1 MSYPSLNKL
10 IKREDDMVSTVKLY
24 SSNKNIHNLPQR
36 FFTFSFLVL
45 ITFQVNAAPTDA
57 IKKDIFSIYNQS
69 NDFKINRATE
79 KDTIAG
85 WSLHFQNTTVFQL
98 HPGFNV
104 KYSGDYSLNNAYENA
119 TSNTTTFFVK
129 RKLWKN
135 TSFTFNPEI
144 TGGNG
149 LSKTKGIAGFTN
161 GEIYRVGSAA
171 LTPFVARAYLQQII
185 PLQNSSF
192 DIQTSDQ
199 NQLAGKLPA
208 SRLVITAGKFCIS
221 DFFDN
226 NQYSRDVRTQFLNWS
241 LMGQGAWDFPA
252 DVRGYTTG
260 VVVELIK
267 PAWAIRFAS
276 VEVPK
281 MANALPMEWNWKG
294 ANSETIELEKHWK
307 TKTGLAGVIR
317 TTAFVTYSRAP
328 FYKDA
333 IAGMGKDDSS
343 LNAVI
348 TGESE
353 GTKYYG
359 AKYGFGINLEQEINK
374 SIGLFARYSW
384 NDGKTA
390 SWAFTEIDRSIQV
403 GIEMNGNSWKRK
415 KDAWGIAIV
424 INGLSPDHKNYL
436 EAGGYGFIIGDGKL
450 NYGTEKICETF
461 YRYCVNSFVQLSA
474 DYQMVI
480 NPAYNKDRQGPVHVF
495 SIRLHFEL

>member
-1 MSYPSLNKL
+1 MIYT
-10 IKREDDMVSTVKLY
+10 IKILSTNNNYVNTL
-24 SSNKNIHNLPQR
+24 QR
-36 FFTFSFLVL
+36 FFTILVFIL
-45 ITFQVNAAPTDA
+45 IVFQVNGQLIETSKNDTSF
-57 IKKDIFSIYNQS
+57 IDNQS
-69 NDFKINRATE
+69 SDFKINRAST
-79 KDTIAG
+79 KNPIAD

-104 KYSGDYSLNNAYENA
+104 KYSGDNSLNSAYENA

-135 TSFTFNPEI
+135 ASFTFNPEI

-161 GEIYRVGSAA
+161 GEIYRVGSSA
-171 LTPFVARAYLQQII
+171 LTPFIARAYLQQII
-185 PLQNSSF
+185 PLKNSSF
-192 DIQTSDQ
+192 GFQNSDQ
-199 NQLAGKLPA
+199 NQLAGKLPT

-226 NQYSRDVRTQFLNWS
+226 NQYNHDARAQFLNWS
-241 LMGQGAWDFPA
+241 LMVQGAWDFPA

-260 VVVELIK
+260 IVVELIK

-281 MANALPMEWNWKG
+281 IANGLPMEWNWKG
-294 ANSETIELEKHWK
+294 ANSETLEVEKHWK

-328 FYKDA
+328 LYKDA
-333 IAGMGKDDSS
+333 IAGMGKNDSS

-348 TGESE
+348 TGEVE

-359 AKYGFGINLEQEINK
+359 AKYGFGINLEQELNK
-374 SIGLFARYSW
+374 SIGFFARYSW
-384 NDGKTA
+384 NDGTTA
-390 SWAFTEIDRSIQV
+390 SWAFTEIDRSIQA
-403 GIEMNGNSWKRK
+403 GFEMNGKNWKRK
-415 KDAWGIAIV
+415 NDAWAIATV
-424 INGLSPDHKNYL
+424 INGLSPDHINYL
-436 EAGGYGFIIGDGKL
+436 KAGGYGFIIGDGKL
-450 NYGTEKICETF
+450 NYGTEKIFETY
-461 YRYCVNSFVQLSA
+461 YRYCINSFIQLSA

-480 NPAYNKDRQGPVHVF
+480 TPAYNKDRQGPVHII
-495 SIRLHFEL
+495 SLRLHFEL